1 MKRLKAKIYE
11 KNYEIKDIAKMFNIS
26 EQTITNWINKR
37 NVSSLLTFLK
47 ITQFLDFTIEDYN
60 KIINEYDN

>member
-1 MKRLKAKIYE
+1 MKQLKAKIYE
-11 KNYEIKDIAKMFNIS
+11 NNYEIKDIAKMFNIS

-47 ITQFLDFTIEDYN
+47 ITQFLDFTIEDYK
-60 KIINEYDN
+60 KILKEYED